1 MCLVPLSFDMTR
13 FFTFLDATCGFLV
26 WRMAGS
32 FGSLDTDVT
41 SVSDCMWTIRETK
54 TTEAI
59 QVYIAKLYQETS
71 DCASFNLEASMK
83 FLSGRR
89 GGQNEYDV
97 STIRKQ
103 LKC

>member
-1 MCLVPLSFDMTR
+1 MPSAIFLI
-13 FFTFLDATCGFLV
+13 FLDATCGFLV

-32 FGSLDTDVT
+32 FGSLDTDIS

-71 DCASFNLEASMK
+71 NCATFNLEASIEALEG
-83 FLSGRR
+83 FLGIQ
-89 GGQNEYDV
+89 GHWPK
-97 STIRKQ
+97 T
-103 LKC
+103 

>member
-1 MCLVPLSFDMTR
+1 MPSTIFIYYDTSVY
-13 FFTFLDATCGFLV
+13 FLDATCGFLV

-32 FGSLDTDVT
+32 FGSLDTDIS

-71 DCASFNLEASMK
+71 DCASFNLEASIMI
-83 FLSGRR
+83 F
-89 GGQNEYDV
+89 
-97 STIRKQ
+97 RKN
-103 LKC
+103 

>member
-1 MCLVPLSFDMTR
+1 
-13 FFTFLDATCGFLV
+13 
-26 WRMAGS
+26 MAGS

-71 DCASFNLEASMK
+71 DCASFNLEASIMCGSRN
-83 FLSGRR
+83 FRQ
-89 GGQNEYDV
+89 GGGMVQTSMMY
-97 STIRKQ
+97 Q
-103 LKC
+103 LFVNN